1 MESQGFKGSK
11 MTALLLSRPK
21 LLDQEPSR
29 LKQLTEKVKKLG
41 IDPGSKMY
49 PHVVAIMSSM
59 SNKTWQRKIELFKTF
74 GWSKEDEKLQKTMA
88 YWVKELKFD
97 KNFLVLRPH
106 LFVHSLEGSVIP
118 RNSLL
123 TVNLSTVCYLSEK
136 AFLERYVFSFGGES
150 ENLLRIYKESKEKPR
165 IYDEFMPLHQAS

>member
-41 IDPGSKMY
+41 IDPGSKIY

-74 GWSKEDEKLQKTMA
+74 GWSKED
-88 YWVKELKFD
+88 
-97 KNFLVLRPH
+97 VLASFRKKPLILESLRRSCRRPW
-106 LFVHSLEGSVIP
+106 LIG
-118 RNSLL
+118 
-123 TVNLSTVCYLSEK
+123 
-136 AFLERYVFSFGGES
+136 
-150 ENLLRIYKESKEKPR
+150 
-165 IYDEFMPLHQAS
+165 